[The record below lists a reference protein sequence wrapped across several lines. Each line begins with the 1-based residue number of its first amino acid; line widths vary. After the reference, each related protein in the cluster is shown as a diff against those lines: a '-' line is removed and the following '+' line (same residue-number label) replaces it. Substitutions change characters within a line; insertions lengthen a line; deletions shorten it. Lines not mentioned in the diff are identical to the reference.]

1 MNDLSNSHMYWW
13 WRPLDDAMPGRHG
26 QILFSAKVAQNLDK
40 LRRSGAGLTQLLQL
54 TKKPETR

>member
-1 MNDLSNSHMYWW
+1 
-13 WRPLDDAMPGRHG
+13 MPGRHG